1 MEGIE
6 MTNTLHRQG
15 SVEELKG
22 DYVIFTTTT
31 KDVNREGSS
40 PKIQKFLHI
49 CQKYN
54 PVNTGSSKKGNI
66 FKDDTDVDELIASLG
81 DGATSAAVFTDLD
94 SLKSVIGELIEAD
107 LGISI
112 NVSGLLDGVQE
123 CCRAGGTERHSLEQ
137 SLGFWGANDLLP
149 ERDVLTMNTLCGHG
163 LVSFNF
169 IRKMIDYVKMRRL
182 TPRKAAEIMGKACE
196 CAVFNTVR
204 AEKLLEKMLL
214 EP

>member
-1 MEGIE
+1 

-15 SVEELKG
+15 TVEELKG
-22 DYVIFTTTT
+22 DYVIFTTTAR
-31 KDVNREGSS
+31 DVNRDGSG
-40 PKIQKFLHI
+40 PKIREFLRI

-54 PVNTGSSKKGNI
+54 PINTGSSKKGNI
-66 FKDDTDVDELIASLG
+66 FQEGLDVDEIIQALG
-81 DGATSAAVFTDLD
+81 DGATSAAVFTDLE
-94 SLKSVIGELIEAD
+94 SLKNVIGELIEAD

-137 SLGFWGANDLLP
+137 SLGFWGASDLLP
-149 ERDVLTMNTLCGHG
+149 ERDVLTINTLCGHG

-182 TPRKAAEIMGKACE
+182 TTARAAEIMGKACE
-196 CAVFNTVR
+196 CAVFNTTR
-204 AEKLLEKMLL
+204 AQALLEKMLL

>member
-1 MEGIE
+1 

-15 SVEELKG
+15 TVEELKG
-22 DYVIFTTTT
+22 DYVIFTTTARGI
-31 KDVNREGSS
+31 NREGSAA
-40 PKIQKFLHI
+40 KIHEFLRI
-49 CQKYN
+49 CKKYN
-54 PVNTGSSKKGNI
+54 PVNIGSSKKGNI
-66 FKDDTDVDELIASLG
+66 LQDDIDFPDLISSLG

-94 SLKSVIGELIEAD
+94 TLKKVIAELIEAD

-123 CCRAGGTERHSLEQ
+123 CCRAGGMERHSVEQ
-137 SLGFWGANDLLP
+137 SLGFWGATDQLP
-149 ERDVLTMNTLCGHG
+149 ERNVLTINSLCGHG

-169 IRKMIDYVKMRRL
+169 IHKMIDYVRMRRL
-182 TPRKAAEIMGKACE
+182 TPAEAARIMGKSCE
-196 CAVFNTVR
+196 CNVFNTVR